1 MVYLRSVVQRRLLSS
16 AASSSFR
23 PAPSG
28 VRHLW
33 CRAAAPA
40 LSSSPLALS
49 SDSRLVLERW
59 DDMGRFRLQPNAS
72 FSSDVADPPRSSGV
86 FDKISFIGSG
96 KMAEAMISPLINT
109 NIQSAENIS
118 IFDVSTTAM
127 ERVSSSNPG
136 IGVAQTI
143 PDCISDADLIVL
155 AVKPQNV
162 EKVYT
167 EIRRARSMSSDE
179 VTLRPDAVI
188 LSIIAGTPISSFVEG
203 TGMPKIAR
211 SMPNTPAQI
220 GKGVTVWSCTDSI
233 SADERKRIKDVLCC
247 FGKAIFVDDESFI
260 DMSTSI
266 SGSGPAY
273 IFLLM
278 EAMID
283 AGVHMGFSR
292 DTATTLVHHTLLGST
307 LYAMETG
314 EHPAILRNSVTSPA
328 GTTASAIY
336 ELENGKFRVVIK
348 DAIWACYRRSL
359 EMGGHASNVGPG
371 RTQQA
376 QANNAAIPLAPSA
389 PETSRPVEAP
399 SGEFTDVGKNGD

>member
-1 MVYLRSVVQRRLLSS
+1 
-16 AASSSFR
+16 
-23 PAPSG
+23 
-28 VRHLW
+28 
-33 CRAAAPA
+33 
-40 LSSSPLALS
+40 
-49 SDSRLVLERW
+49 
-59 DDMGRFRLQPNAS
+59 
-72 FSSDVADPPRSSGV
+72 
-86 FDKISFIGSG
+86 
-96 KMAEAMISPLINT
+96 MAQAMISPLIDT
-109 NIQSAENIS
+109 KVQPAEEITVY
-118 IFDVSTTAM
+118 DVSTNAM
-127 ERVSSSNPG
+127 DHVSSSYPG

-143 PDCISDADLIVL
+143 PDCVADADLIVL

-162 EKVYT
+162 NKVYA
-167 EIRRARSMSSDE
+167 EIRRARSAS
-179 VTLRPDAVI
+179 TLRDDAVI
-188 LSIIAGTPISSFVEG
+188 LSIIAGLPISSFANG
-203 TGMPKIAR
+203 TGLPKVAR

-220 GKGVTVWSCTDSI
+220 GKGVTVWSCTDSV
-233 SADERKRIKDVLCC
+233 SLGERSRIKEVLCC

-314 EHPAILRNSVTSPA
+314 THPAILRNSVTSPA

-359 EMGGHASNVGPG
+359 EMGGNASNVGPG
-371 RTQQA
+371 RTQQSWA
-376 QANNAAIPLAPSA
+376 KSNIPVAPSKEA
-389 PETSRPVEAP
+389 SRPEAP
-399 SGEFTDVGKNGD
+399 SGEFTDVDVNKKGN